1 MILKR
6 ERTGTLYAFA
16 ARSGSSSHRCLDR
29 EVAHR
34 VAYSKNFCRTA
45 RHLRARRET
54 VRFKGA
60 GRRRC
65 CVGFAQT
72 DDRVPHDKRSQAT
85 SSSSSA
91 FASFRSSV
99 SKPSVNQPLPV
110 GSGGTGATS
119 KAGVQALVA
128 PGQIILSQ
136 SVNFNV
142 ANTDAQFPVTL
153 PTGFTR
159 YLVTS
164 VRISGASASLTTATA
179 GLFTAA
185 SGGRL
190 SALVATGKEGGRG
203 V

>member
-1 MILKR
+1 
-6 ERTGTLYAFA
+6 
-16 ARSGSSSHRCLDR
+16 
-29 EVAHR
+29 
-34 VAYSKNFCRTA
+34 
-45 RHLRARRET
+45 
-54 VRFKGA
+54 
-60 GRRRC
+60 
-65 CVGFAQT
+65 
-72 DDRVPHDKRSQAT
+72 
-85 SSSSSA
+85 
-91 FASFRSSV
+91 V